1 VDEFMQNAER
11 LLDGARAVASV
22 EPASSEVAILIGRD
36 GSIRTVSSPDWPL
49 ESLALKYGARLAY
62 RVSRNRG
69 RVRVEGRADCRRCVL
84 EAEPRGFE
92 TGFPAL
98 NLGRVQP
105 APPSAAL
112 AAYSPIF
119 DRMSFT

>member
-1 VDEFMQNAER
+1 MDEFLENAQR

-22 EPASSEVAILIGRD
+22 ERTCSELAILIGRD

-62 RVSRNRG
+62 RVTRNRG
-69 RVRVEGRADCRRCVL
+69 RIRVEGRADCRRCVL
-84 EAEPRGFE
+84 EAEPRGLE

-98 NLGRVQP
+98 NFGAARP
-105 APPSAAL
+105 APPRAAL
-112 AAYSPIF
+112 EA
-119 DRMSFT
+119 